1 MENRKMK
8 RSFVVLVTLV
18 VALALAACAVTTP
31 GTSGVVTKV
40 EGNTVTV
47 ANAGTE
53 TAYTITNSTS
63 VYAPDGVLT
72 QRSYLSAGQRVMVWA
87 NGTNNTVVR
96 INVEP

>member
-1 MENRKMK
+1 MK
-8 RSFVVLVTLV
+8 RSIVVLTTLV
-18 VALALAACAVTTP
+18 LALVLAACAVTTP

-40 EGNTVTV
+40 DGNTVTV

-53 TAYTITNSTS
+53 TSYTVTNATS

-87 NGTNNTVVR
+87 NGSNNAVR